1 VTTQFLLTIAG
12 FGLLFGVVWIIV
24 DWIDYFDRMKDK

>member
-1 VTTQFLLTIAG
+1 MTRQFLLILASL
-12 FGLLFGVVWIIV
+12 GLLFAVVWIIV